1 MIFFFDFLHQ
11 GVPALLQDITRVTL
25 EQKYMGE
32 QIPEAWLSLEKRLLK
47 HREEKKDLLPWRDV
61 EKEASA
67 CGLIE
72 NVEVRVKNNQMKF
85 KVCLAVNCFHI
96 WSEM

>member
-1 MIFFFDFLHQ
+1 
-11 GVPALLQDITRVTL
+11 
-25 EQKYMGE
+25 MGE

-72 NVEVRVKNNQMKF
+72 NVEVRDKKQSDEIQSLFSCKLFPYLERDVDP
-85 KVCLAVNCFHI
+85 
-96 WSEM
+96 W